1 MVALKVTTAKIRSL
15 YLNRPVQGGTSKLVV
30 VLGIDDN
37 LHDIV
42 SVTLKHLAARPLL
55 LPVPQFDQH
64 VICAE
69 TEIHSCLWPSK
80 HVHAFEDTS
89 IKTHMSFV
97 MNKLE
102 ESSML
107 PIKISLVY

>member
-1 MVALKVTTAKIRSL
+1 MTSAKASCL
-15 YLNRPVQGGTSKLVV
+15 YLNRPVQGGTGKLIV
-30 VLGIDDN
+30 VLGVDDN

-69 TEIHSCLWPSK
+69 TETIQMHLRTP
-80 HVHAFEDTS
+80 V
-89 IKTHMSFV
+89 
-97 MNKLE
+97 
-102 ESSML
+102 
-107 PIKISLVY
+107 